1 MEQIEEPSGDLTKDL
16 GPTDAKNYKM
26 VLYEIKKNERMQNH
40 QNRESLEV
48 LVQTSILQK
57 QNAQLTEKIAEKEA
71 RLKDLTNQ
79 IALQTYQAKM
89 HTAARKFVDDAR
101 QQLWV
106 KEETRLIQSC
116 KFYEDHWKAT
126 CKEIADIYFEIE
138 KQRSIKK
145 DNGKNIF
152 ALQSHDWEAIIEETT
167 PAEIPDD
174 VHKTTSESDEFD
186 SQEIQRVLQDCESNY
201 LENPSAKPTA
211 TNYKKISQFDCE
223 EEGKSHESVSVS
235 GCHGLGFGNS
245 MASSKVVHTPWRQDA
260 KLPNQLSYQ
269 GGAAHQVQ
277 QQGVPPMERSRQTL
291 TLPTTGQ
298 ARGYNQKPMTSHWVT
313 SQFAA
318 KQTSSSKKSAVSS
331 QQAAVANAAR
341 TPASRDD
348 FDWDDWG
355 CDIDENW
362 HFEDKNVPPQPTQ
375 PNKVAEKKAP
385 TFRPKQPTIKYKQ

>member
-89 HTAARKFVDDAR
+89 QTAARKFVDDAR

-106 KEETRLIQSC
+106 KEEARLIQSC

-211 TNYKKISQFDCE
+211 VASDSPNISPSSTTMNQQVIEKLAIEPKRSKSLAGAVSTTYTVSVIAATFAEFVTYPLDLTKTRLQIQGE
-223 EEGKSHESVSVS
+223 RGGTHGKYRGMWATAGGIIREEGFFKLWCGMTPAIYRHMVYSGVRIVTFEFLRDSV
-235 GCHGLGFGNS
+235 
-245 MASSKVVHTPWRQDA
+245 MSKDPDGSFPIW
-260 KLPNQLSYQ
+260 
-269 GGAAHQVQ
+269 
-277 QQGVPPMERSRQTL
+277 
-291 TLPTTGQ
+291 
-298 ARGYNQKPMTSHWVT
+298 
-313 SQFAA
+313 
-318 KQTSSSKKSAVSS
+318 KSAMSGVIAGALA
-331 QQAAVANAAR
+331 QLLAN
-341 TPASRDD
+341 PADLVKVHIQMEGKRRLM
-348 FDWDDWG
+348 G
-355 CDIDENW
+355 E
-362 HFEDKNVPPQPTQ
+362 PP
-375 PNKVAEKKAP
+375 
-385 TFRPKQPTIKYKQ
+385 R